1 MNSPVREP
9 DDNEPLK
16 DGPLKDAPLKDEPK
30 RARRSDQNSNL
41 NDAPKRG
48 DAVPSRTM
56 PEPPEPPE
64 PPWKRKTQHGVFA
77 GDVAAVELRSRL
89 ALVPDR
95 IPEPPP
101 ASAARVFVAVGQ
113 LIGVILVAAAVAG
126 VVGYLWSSAPSAKP
140 PRRVLASNQ
149 ADLRP
154 GVSASAANHKASSFD
169 STLPAARPAAT
180 GLAPVD
186 ARGVAKEQNSRDA
199 ASALRQ
205 LTVNAVRLRQVDEPA
220 QLTISAAGAGA
231 NVAVVVGGLAP
242 GSALSAGA
250 PAGPNAWRLSTEDFS
265 KTAVTPPRGFVG
277 VMDLTLELRLADNT
291 VLDHKGLQLEW
302 SGRSA
307 LSTGKS
313 LSQGA
318 DAAEIALMMK
328 NGAQL
333 MTNGDIAAAR
343 MMFQRAAE
351 AGEAMGAF
359 ALAET
364 YDPSMLKKLGTRGG
378 ITSDIALAQNWY
390 EKARDLGSTVAPE
403 RLERLARVPE

>member
-154 GVSASAANHKASSFD
+154 GLSASAANHKASSFD

-220 QLTISAAGAGA
+220 QLTISAAG
-231 NVAVVVGGLAP
+231 
-242 GSALSAGA
+242 
-250 PAGPNAWRLSTEDFS
+250 AGPNAWRLSTEDFS

-390 EKARDLGSTVAPE
+390 EKARDLGSTLAPE

>member
-1 MNSPVREP
+1 MNSPVQEP

-41 NDAPKRG
+41 NAAPKRG

-56 PEPPEPPE
+56 TEPPE

-101 ASAARVFVAVGQ
+101 PTSTWVFVAVGQ

-126 VVGYLWSSAPSAKP
+126 IIGYQWGSAPSAKP
-140 PRRVLASNQ
+140 PRPVLTSNQ

-154 GVSASAANHKASSFD
+154 GLSAPAANHKASSFD
-169 STLPAARPAAT
+169 STPSASQPAAT
-180 GLAPVD
+180 ELAPVD
-186 ARGVAKEQNSRDA
+186 ARSVAKEQNSRDA

-220 QLTISAAGAGA
+220 QLTISAAGADA
-231 NVAVVVGGLAP
+231 SVAVVVGGLAP

-250 PAGPNAWRLSTEDFS
+250 RAGQNAWRLSTEDFS
-265 KTAVTPPRGFVG
+265 KAAVTPPRGFVG
-277 VMDLTLELRLADNT
+277 VMDLTLELRVADNT
-291 VLDHKGLQLEW
+291 VLDRKGLQLEW

-307 LSTGKS
+307 VGTGKS
-313 LSQGA
+313 PSQGA

-403 RLERLARVPE
+403 RLKMLARLPE